1 MIVLDRFE
9 GSYAVL
15 ETDSGSLDIPREQL
29 PQSACE
35 GDVLELNEGRYIV
48 NEAATAERRSKML
61 SKLKKLTSRQ

>member
-9 GSYAVL
+9 GGYAVL
-15 ETDSGSLDIPREQL
+15 ETDSVFLDIPREQL

-35 GDVLELNEGRYIV
+35 GDVLELIDGRYIV
-48 NEAATAERRSKML
+48 NEAATAERRSRML